1 MLADVVGVIAEFW
14 DDVMG
19 HLSPA
24 DREAAAGYAREILR
38 SDDEASRF
46 AAAQHLVDLAAP
58 ALPAGH
64 PVRRALAT
72 EASKFV
78 TAAQSWKAA
87 KGLLAQVTPADL
99 APGVL
104 GGPGGGGPAPR
115 EQPAP
120 GTEEIRQEAE
130 AWLLSAPALAE
141 EEVRRRGVDPH
152 DPGLIRLSPP
162 SANVRLPAFQFDP
175 NGHPY
180 AVVMRINR
188 MLDAAGDPWGV
199 ADWWLGPNA
208 WIDAVPA
215 ESIGRINDGVLIA
228 AARAV
233 FEGA

>member
-1 MLADVVGVIAEFW
+1 MLADVVGAIAESW

-19 HLSPA
+19 HLSRA

-78 TAAQSWKAA
+78 SAAQSWAA
-87 KGLLAQVTPADL
+87 ANGLLAQITRADL
-99 APGVL
+99 PPEVL
-104 GGPGGGGPAPR
+104 GGRGGGSPAPR
-115 EQPAP
+115 GQPAP
-120 GTEEIRQEAE
+120 GTEEIRQGAE

-141 EEVRRRGVDPH
+141 EEVLRQGVDPK
-152 DPGLIRLSPP
+152 DRGLIRLSP
-162 SANVRLPAFQFDP
+162 SGAAARLPAFQFDP

-180 AVVMRINR
+180 PVVMLINR
-188 MLDAAGDPWGV
+188 ILDAAGDPWGV

-215 ESIGRINDGVLIA
+215 ESIGQITDGVLIA